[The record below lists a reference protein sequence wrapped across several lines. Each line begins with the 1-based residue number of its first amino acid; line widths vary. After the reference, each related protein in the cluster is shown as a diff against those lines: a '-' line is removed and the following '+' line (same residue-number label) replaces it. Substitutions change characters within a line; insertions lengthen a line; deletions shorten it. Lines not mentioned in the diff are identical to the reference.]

1 MTSPDETG
9 GLVMAT
15 HIFEEMLSHCTAVT
29 LRESDVGDRDVDQ
42 ASAVMP
48 ATTIPSGR
56 RCEVRTEYRSMCSYK
71 MLDAIEEE
79 SVVIEKGVAFAL
91 NQSTGG
97 MLLLMGQAPRA
108 KQLIEV
114 YSARSRWSRTAN
126 VFEARWTR
134 PVRVESHG
142 NLYLV
147 GCRRTFGPRHYLS
160 F

>member
-1 MTSPDETG
+1 
-9 GLVMAT
+9 
-15 HIFEEMLSHCTAVT
+15 
-29 LRESDVGDRDVDQ
+29 
-42 ASAVMP
+42 
-48 ATTIPSGR
+48 
-56 RCEVRTEYRSMCSYK
+56 MCSYK

-91 NQSTGG
+91 NQSKEG
-97 MLLLMGQAPRA
+97 MLLLMGEAPQA

-114 YSARSRWSRTAN
+114 YSPRSRWSRTAN

-134 PVRVESHG
+134 PIQVESLG

-147 GCRRTFGPRHYLS
+147 GCRRIFGPCHYLS